1 MRWAHVLRAGCV
13 VVLVLGAAGAC
24 GDDRTSFTQREEVF
38 QIDASTEAAVCGF
51 QCSVDG
57 RSIVDTCTDE
67 VVETCPPELACG
79 AARCQEPCAAAAA
92 DRSSNGCEFYFQL
105 PAIPNDPR
113 APQSCFAAFVVN
125 TSMQPLELSLER
137 EGKVLDLS
145 KALFRTNPGDAS
157 LLPLEGPVPAGESAI
172 LFVADQTGEVALATT
187 WFDHKYQ
194 PCPVGVVP
202 ALVADFATG
211 TRFDASFHLK
221 ANVPASVVTMYPWG
235 GAASYVPS
243 ATLLFPPAT
252 WGKEHVIV
260 NAWESATTGV
270 PSAQIVASEDGTE
283 VTLDPTEDVQ
293 GGLAVKGT
301 AARVPTTYHLDKGEF
316 LQLVQSRE
324 LTGSVVV
331 SNKPT
336 TVFGGHS
343 CMMVPSSKAACEV
356 ANQQLP
362 PFEQW
367 GHEYVGVGYRPRV
380 GNEHET
386 MYYRIVAAR
395 DGTVLDYDP
404 APPPGAPIAMSARQA
419 VTFTSGVGDAF
430 VVRTQDA
437 EHAIY
442 LAAYMA
448 NGQDVGGYGDPEF
461 VNVVPAGQ
469 YLSSY
474 SFYADPTYAET
485 SLVVVR
491 AKAAKARGANFEDV
505 WLECAGDLTGWKP
518 IGTRGDYEFM
528 RVDLARGHGA
538 GDRFGDKVC
547 QNGLQR
553 MRSTGPFTA
562 TLWGWDKYASY
573 AYPGGMAQRK
583 LVTTPLV
590 SVQ

>member
-1 MRWAHVLRAGCV
+1 
-13 VVLVLGAAGAC
+13 
-24 GDDRTSFTQREEVF
+24 
-38 QIDASTEAAVCGF
+38 
-51 QCSVDG
+51 
-57 RSIVDTCTDE
+57 
-67 VVETCPPELACG
+67 
-79 AARCQEPCAAAAA
+79 
-92 DRSSNGCEFYFQL
+92 
-105 PAIPNDPR
+105 
-113 APQSCFAAFVVN
+113 
-125 TSMQPLELSLER
+125 MQPLELSLER